1 MAAKART
8 LKRINE
14 AIESCKKSMEWYFK
28 KGNSGMVSN
37 YKKHLDDSKYIKSL
51 IEKDMKK

>member
-8 LKRINE
+8 LKRINQ
-14 AIESCKKSMEWYFK
+14 AIDSCKKSMEWYFK